1 MTISDPRGLE
11 VCCHGGGQSAAV
23 DLLPGDDHRDHRHP
37 DGRPPHIRVRGPGQD
52 HRHLPRQVDAGTA
65 SDTLLHHTAA
75 TTCHV
80 DTYRETVVSNSYS
93 AKPRSNIVVWFWSV
107 GGGHDDETRLLFE
120 QKLLCGFVCPIY
132 KKAKHET
139 LDQFQ
144 IQMTTLV

>member
-11 VCCHGGGQSAAV
+11 VRCHGGGQSAAV

-80 DTYRETVVSNSYS
+80 DTYRE
-93 AKPRSNIVVWFWSV
+93 P
-107 GGGHDDETRLLFE
+107 LLVIHT
-120 QKLLCGFVCPIY
+120 LLNRGQILWCGFDRWVEVMMMKLDSFLSRNFCVGSCVLFTKRPNM
-132 KKAKHET
+132 KHWISFKFKR
-139 LDQFQ
+139 QR
-144 IQMTTLV
+144 